1 MKDELGRVG
10 KQDGVD
16 YADVRLVEKVYEG
29 LKMKNGKVDYIHQ
42 DEDRGFGIRVLFQ
55 GAWGFASSS
64 RLEPGEVE
72 RIFEMAVQIAR
83 SSASVS
89 RGSVSLSPV
98 EAVVDDYSSPCEID
112 PFQVSLEE
120 KLTLLEKASNVLM
133 KGPEIKVAES
143 SLDFYRKKVTFLSTE
158 GAEISQEIVESG
170 GGIHVVAVRD
180 GEPQIRSYPNSFGGN
195 YATRGY
201 EFIRGLN
208 LDGEGERIR
217 EEAIALLSAP
227 PCPHEKTTLIIS
239 SDQMGLQVHE
249 SCGHPIELDRVLGSE
264 ISLAGGSFLKVEDAG
279 QLRYG
284 SDKVNIV
291 ADATV
296 EGGLGTFGYDDEGV
310 RAKRTEIVSG
320 GILKDFLTSRETAG
334 LSGEKSNGTMRADG
348 WNRTPLI
355 RMTNINLDPG
365 EWPLEEMIKDTDRGV
380 IVSTNKSWSIDDRRL
395 NFQFGTQIGWEI
407 RQGRLAGILK
417 NPIYTGITPEFWA
430 KCDAVGDT
438 DSWKMWGIPSCGKG
452 DPMQVCH
459 VGHGAPPVRFRD
471 VEVGVMK

>member
-1 MKDELGRVG
+1 MPRWKVG
-10 KQDGVD
+10 W
-16 YADVRLVEKVYEG
+16 G
-29 LKMKNGKVDYIHQ
+29 L
-42 DEDRGFGIRVLFQ
+42 L
-55 GAWGFASSS
+55 
-64 RLEPGEVE
+64 
-72 RIFEMAVQIAR
+72 
-83 SSASVS
+83 
-89 RGSVSLSPV
+89 
-98 EAVVDDYSSPCEID
+98 
-112 PFQVSLEE
+112 
-120 KLTLLEKASNVLM
+120 
-133 KGPEIKVAES
+133 
-143 SLDFYRKKVTFLSTE
+143 
-158 GAEISQEIVESG
+158 
-170 GGIHVVAVRD
+170 
-180 GEPQIRSYPNSFGGN
+180 
-195 YATRGY
+195 
-201 EFIRGLN
+201 
-208 LDGEGERIR
+208 
-217 EEAIALLSAP
+217 
-227 PCPHEKTTLIIS
+227 
-239 SDQMGLQVHE
+239 
-249 SCGHPIELDRVLGSE
+249 
-264 ISLAGGSFLKVEDAG
+264 
-279 QLRYG
+279 
-284 SDKVNIV
+284 
-291 ADATV
+291 
-296 EGGLGTFGYDDEGV
+296 GYDDEGV